1 MLDKEENRK
10 RRGSAAR
17 WIYQFG
23 FNRGTHM
30 NQLAER
36 FESFYPDAAAAEAE
50 AAEEASACNCDGD
63 GGGDGDGD
71 GDGDTRRP
79 VNILCLDGGGMK
91 GKQLYGC
98 CILVSMVDSD

>member
-23 FNRGTHM
+23 LNRDTHM
-30 NQLAER
+30 NQFAER
-36 FESFYPDAAAAEAE
+36 FESFYPDAAAADAE
-50 AAEEASACNCDGD
+50 AGKHACN

-71 GDGDTRRP
+71 GDSDIRP
-79 VNILCLDGGGMK
+79 INILCLDGGGMK
-91 GKQLYGC
+91 GKQ
-98 CILVSMVDSD
+98 